1 MLAPRPR
8 DAAPPSSDDDE
19 AQLAIA
25 VAAEMARG
33 REENLYID
41 RTRSLL
47 RLMRHA
53 LSCPAARGH
62 ANAQVCNVP
71 GCAKVSLQLRHVA
84 DCNGDNCRVPGCK
97 MTGDLMRHHLLCWNA
112 LPEMRCS
119 LCAPVCAEAES
130 AVKPPMPVAHVPSP
144 QARPRVMPPP
154 IPAES
159 DAPDAFRCPV
169 SGRVMEDCV
178 MLVNSGQSYERKH
191 LLREL
196 EARAGVDPC
205 TQARFEDRPLIAE
218 NRTLERAIAHWREH
232 RVKDSG
238 GHGVAKV
245 PTDESGEPVRRQC
258 STCNKFKTQ
267 FQMRGADS
275 ASVSELFRTSRSR
288 RWRLH
293 ETMSPRRRRRGRQRI
308 YASRA
313 CTEAVS
319 GRYRATQ
326 ATARCSR
333 LAIVVGCGRGATI
346 RRDGSGSRGKLI
358 NEKRAAT
365 P

>member
-1 MLAPRPR
+1 
-8 DAAPPSSDDDE
+8 
-19 AQLAIA
+19 
-25 VAAEMARG
+25 
-33 REENLYID
+33 
-41 RTRSLL
+41 
-47 RLMRHA
+47 
-53 LSCPAARGH
+53 
-62 ANAQVCNVP
+62 
-71 GCAKVSLQLRHVA
+71 
-84 DCNGDNCRVPGCK
+84 
-97 MTGDLMRHHLLCWNA
+97 
-112 LPEMRCS
+112 
-119 LCAPVCAEAES
+119 
-130 AVKPPMPVAHVPSP
+130 
-144 QARPRVMPPP
+144 
-154 IPAES
+154 
-159 DAPDAFRCPV
+159 
-169 SGRVMEDCV
+169 

-245 PTDESGEPVRRQC
+245 PTDERGEPVRRQC

-293 ETMSPRRRRRGRQRI
+293 ETMSPRRRRRGRQRV

-333 LAIVVGCGRGATI
+333 LVIVVGCGLGVI
-346 RRDGSGSRGKLI
+346 IPLDGNGNK
-358 NEKRAAT
+358 EKWTSARRAAT

>member
-1 MLAPRPR
+1 
-8 DAAPPSSDDDE
+8 
-19 AQLAIA
+19 
-25 VAAEMARG
+25 
-33 REENLYID
+33 
-41 RTRSLL
+41 
-47 RLMRHA
+47 
-53 LSCPAARGH
+53 
-62 ANAQVCNVP
+62 
-71 GCAKVSLQLRHVA
+71 
-84 DCNGDNCRVPGCK
+84 
-97 MTGDLMRHHLLCWNA
+97 
-112 LPEMRCS
+112 
-119 LCAPVCAEAES
+119 
-130 AVKPPMPVAHVPSP
+130 
-144 QARPRVMPPP
+144 
-154 IPAES
+154 
-159 DAPDAFRCPV
+159 
-169 SGRVMEDCV
+169 

-275 ASVSELFRTSRSR
+275 ASVSELFRTSRSH